1 MLQFGHSASC
11 TKKIRSHGTRN
22 ELARDE
28 LARDELARDELARD
42 ELARDELAR
51 DELARDELARG
62 DPSRPRQQ
70 GEEKYRNVPCI
81 LNLSGIIYIYIV
93 MQY

>member
-22 ELARDE
+22 
-28 LARDELARDELARD
+28 
-42 ELARDELAR
+42 ELAR

-81 LNLSGIIYIYIV
+81 LNLSGIIYIYRVYSYAILNARSCH
-93 MQY
+93 YNYACKRK